1 MTHILRCF
9 KITLVKTLVTVTL
22 RTSSVTFVVLIA
34 GLCAVTL
41 LGLLLLVCRV
51 KALGRKQRLQVRPNF
66 KDRKVMRIDP
76 VKCNRHELAFCRPRR
91 IWIRILMTTVWEA
104 AQKVLPTRS
113 RLRRR
118 PTRLRG

>member
-1 MTHILRCF
+1 M
-9 KITLVKTLVTVTL
+9 ITMGKTLVTVTL

-66 KDRKVMRIDP
+66 KDRTLMIRVHP
-76 VKCNRHELAFCRPRR
+76 VKYNRYELAFCRPRR
-91 IWIRILMTTVWEA
+91 IWIKILMTTVWEA

-118 PTRLRG
+118 TTRLRG